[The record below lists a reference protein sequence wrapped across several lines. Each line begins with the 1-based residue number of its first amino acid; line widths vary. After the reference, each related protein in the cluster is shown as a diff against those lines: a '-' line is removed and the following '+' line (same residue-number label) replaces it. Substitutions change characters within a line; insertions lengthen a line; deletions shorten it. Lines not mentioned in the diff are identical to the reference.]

1 MTLSKIKSFQKN
13 LSLTGAEWNVV
24 ALDNFTQRFSDFLY
38 QKYTLPNII
47 SPYLS
52 FKGIN
57 LDQFD
62 NFFSPK
68 LKNLLPEPFLF
79 KDLEK
84 GVKRLADE
92 VENFRPI
99 GIFGDYDVDGAT
111 SAAMISSYLEYCGLK
126 TFIHIP
132 DRFLEGYGPNEKA
145 LKGLY
150 QKGAELIITVDCGIS
165 SFEPLKAMSS
175 VNIDLIVIDHH
186 NPDTTLPP
194 AYAIINPKRID
205 THKGYEDLCAAG
217 VTFIFLIG
225 LNRELRQ
232 RGFFKNK
239 IEPDLFSFLD
249 LVALGTV
256 CDVVPLIGIN
266 RAFVKQGLSIMKKRE
281 NPGIKALCDISKIND
296 APNTQALGFSLGPR
310 INAGGRIGNSE
321 LGVHLLKEKDD
332 IKSIEIAT
340 KLDDLNKKRR
350 FITSELE
357 SSVVG
362 QIEKMISNNN
372 DLIPSAIVVYGHD
385 YHEGVIGIVAGR
397 MKETYNRP
405 VCIIAIDKSGIGK
418 GSGRSVFGIPLGDI
432 VLDAVKAKILSS
444 GGGHDMAAGFSL
456 KENNIDDFNT
466 FLITKIDQYMK
477 QGIPSVSYIA
487 ASVITV
493 AGCTLELADWIN
505 NLGPWGIGIEEP
517 KFIISN
523 AKISSLRKFGSN
535 NEHVSFYI
543 SDSSSKKLKVKKFNI
558 LNSKLNLVFNN
569 FININFN
576 FLGRLNIDTWNN
588 SKSIELMLDDI
599 IYSDDT

>member
-47 SPYLS
+47 SPYLL

-372 DLIPSAIVVYGHD
+372 DLIPSALVVYGHD

-456 KENNIDDFNT
+456 KEDNIDDFNT

-599 IYSDDT
+599 IYSDAT

>member
-13 LSLTGAEWNVV
+13 LSVTGAEWYVV

-47 SPYLS
+47 SPYLL

-362 QIEKMISNNN
+362 QIEKIISNNN

-405 VCIIAIDKSGIGK
+405 VCIITIDKSGIGK

-432 VLDAVKAKILSS
+432 VIDAVKAKILSS

>member
-385 YHEGVIGIVAGR
+385 YHEGVIGI
-397 MKETYNRP
+397 
-405 VCIIAIDKSGIGK
+405 
-418 GSGRSVFGIPLGDI
+418 
-432 VLDAVKAKILSS
+432 
-444 GGGHDMAAGFSL
+444 
-456 KENNIDDFNT
+456 
-466 FLITKIDQYMK
+466 
-477 QGIPSVSYIA
+477 
-487 ASVITV
+487 
-493 AGCTLELADWIN
+493 
-505 NLGPWGIGIEEP
+505 
-517 KFIISN
+517 
-523 AKISSLRKFGSN
+523 
-535 NEHVSFYI
+535 
-543 SDSSSKKLKVKKFNI
+543 
-558 LNSKLNLVFNN
+558 
-569 FININFN
+569 
-576 FLGRLNIDTWNN
+576 
-588 SKSIELMLDDI
+588 
-599 IYSDDT
+599 